1 MPVRVFPVRHHSPSA
16 SRCLVA
22 LLEKDPPKAIL
33 VEGPSDAESLI
44 PALVDEE
51 TEPPIAILAYVAGGE
66 GRVALYPLVNYSP
79 EYTALRAGTRLGIRT
94 GFFDA
99 PSGTALAPD
108 SAERERATDAA
119 EKAEQPASVNPADD
133 A

>member
-44 PALVDEE
+44 PVLVDEE

-79 EYTALRAGTRLGIRT
+79 EYTALREGARLGIRT
-94 GFFDA
+94 GFFDV
-99 PSGTALAPD
+99 PSGIALAQEFAD
-108 SAERERATDAA
+108 GERAKTTA
-119 EKAEQPASVNPADD
+119 EDNEES
-133 A
+133 